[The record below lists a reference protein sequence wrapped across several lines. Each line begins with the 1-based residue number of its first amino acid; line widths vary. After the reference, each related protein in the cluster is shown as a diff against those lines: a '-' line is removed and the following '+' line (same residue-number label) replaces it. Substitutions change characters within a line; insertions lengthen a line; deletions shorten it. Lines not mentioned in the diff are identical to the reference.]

1 MKELITVSELV
12 KKIAHGLDLD
22 GKATEDASEGRPAE
36 NAKTLSDSESQI
48 VSALVNEVK
57 IKVDWFEEKYF
68 EPLNDACKALR
79 RKLPEDEEQ
88 RNTLNNKDNYNFQ
101 IQETQERSTAYEAF
115 QDDRKEIL
123 AGREA
128 KPGSGPKFFAWMAIV
143 VIVEGGLN
151 AYFFSKASET
161 GLAGGFLIA
170 CLIALANVSIAGIG
184 SHWGAR
190 YMLNHLKWP
199 NKIFG
204 GIWMLVCIVICLF
217 VISIAAAYRGHVDAL
232 VVQNLPLD
240 ELSSKAS
247 SGAMT
252 VITNG
257 DFSKVFESFEAGI
270 LFVIGVACALLS
282 GIKSYHINDPC
293 PGYAAVHGA
302 KIDAYDKSTKIMKDR
317 IDEIRAAISTVRDCE
332 KNIDKAEVEKINVLP
347 ELAKQVGCEL
357 LKKYRNKNR
366 EMRGDAGITNP
377 PAYFDDPLDPQGIS
391 GKTTTGKYL
400 IEQLDQIGCPMRQKI
415 ADMEQNIDR
424 LVDKA
429 EREIDNIEANTKNLE
444 GIVQEAAKAN

>member
-22 GKATEDASEGRPAE
+22 GKATEDASAGRPAE

-48 VSALVNEVK
+48 VSALVDEVK
-57 IKVDWFEEKYF
+57 IKVDRFEGEYF
-68 EPLNDACKALR
+68 EPLKEACEELR
-79 RKLPEDEEQ
+79 RKLPEDEDQ
-88 RNTLNNKDNYNFQ
+88 RKILNQQKNYNHQ
-101 IQETQERSTAYEAF
+101 ILETQKRSTAYEKF

-123 AGREA
+123 AGRDA
-128 KPGSGPKFFAWMAIV
+128 DPGNVPKFFAWLAIV

-151 AYFFSKASET
+151 AFFFSKASAT

-217 VISIAAAYRGHVDAL
+217 VISIAAAYRGQVDAL
-232 VVQNLPLD
+232 VLQNLPLD

-257 DFSKVFESFEAGI
+257 DFSKVFASFEAGI
-270 LFVIGVACALLS
+270 LFVIGVACALFS

-293 PGYAAVHGA
+293 PGYAAVHRA
-302 KIDAYDKSTKIMKDR
+302 KHQAYEDSTGIMKQR
-317 IDEIRAAISTVRDCE
+317 IGEIRAAISKVCDCE
-332 KNIDKAEVEKINVLP
+332 KKMDKAEVEKINGLP

-357 LKKYRNKNR
+357 LKKYRDKNR
-366 EMRGDAGITNP
+366 EMRGDAGVTNL

-391 GKTTTGKYL
+391 GETTTGKYL
-400 IEQLDQIGCPMRQKI
+400 IDQLDQIDCSMRQKI
-415 ADMEQNIDR
+415 EDMEQDIDR
-424 LVDKA
+424 LVNKA
-429 EREIDNIEANTKNLE
+429 EREIDDIEAKTQNLE